1 MRVGAV
7 EASTLWADFASVFDA
22 LEAIGAEPYM
32 ATEVF
37 SSALAA
43 LGPAAAAV
51 RNRDAVVRV
60 LAGRG

>member
-43 LGPAAAAV
+43 LGPAAAV
-51 RNRDAVVRV
+51 RNRDAVVWV